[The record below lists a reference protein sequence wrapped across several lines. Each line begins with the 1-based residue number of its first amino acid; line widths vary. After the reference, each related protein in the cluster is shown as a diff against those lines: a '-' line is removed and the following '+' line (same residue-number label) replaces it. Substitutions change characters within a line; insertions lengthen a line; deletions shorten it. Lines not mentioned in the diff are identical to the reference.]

1 MSDTKDDKTE
11 DILREL
17 AALFL
22 EDGDGDGDGAD
33 TGDGDDKGAGGGT
46 GDGGEGGDDVDVE
59 SLKAE
64 NERLKALVAEYEQ
77 SAKGLLD
84 SRLSGLSKDKK
95 EKVQGMFTQLKM
107 ENPLQ
112 QLTVL
117 HTFKAETRNKPSVD
131 NSRSSQSGPSSKP
144 KNARELRARFREIMK
159 NNAQK

>member
-11 DILREL
+11 DILKEL

-46 GDGGEGGDDVDVE
+46 GDGGEGGDDVE
-59 SLKAE
+59 ALKAE
-64 NERLKALVAEYEQ
+64 NERLKALVAEYEE

-84 SRLSGLSKDKK
+84 SRLSGLSKDKQ
-95 EKVQGMFTQLKM
+95 EKVQGMFTRLKM

-117 HTFKAETRNKPSVD
+117 HTFKSETRTKPSVD
-131 NSRSSQSGPSSKP
+131 NSRSTQSGPSSKP

>member
-11 DILREL
+11 DILKEL

-33 TGDGDDKGAGGGT
+33 TGGDDDKGAGGGT
-46 GDGGEGGDDVDVE
+46 GDGGEGGDDVE
-59 SLKAE
+59 ALKAE
-64 NERLKALVAEYEQ
+64 NERLKALVAEYEE

-95 EKVQGMFTQLKM
+95 EKVQGMFTRLKM

-117 HTFKAETRNKPSVD
+117 HTFKSETRTKPSVD

>member
-11 DILREL
+11 DILKEL

-33 TGDGDDKGAGGGT
+33 TGGDDDKGAGGGT
-46 GDGGEGGDDVDVE
+46 GDGGEGGDDVE
-59 SLKAE
+59 ALKAE
-64 NERLKALVAEYEQ
+64 NERLKALVAEYEE

-84 SRLSGLSKDKK
+84 SRLSGLSKDKQ
-95 EKVQGMFTQLKM
+95 EKVQGMFTRLKM

-117 HTFKAETRNKPSVD
+117 HTFKSETRTKPSVD

-159 NNAQK
+159 NKAQK

>member
-11 DILREL
+11 DILKEL

-33 TGDGDDKGAGGGT
+33 TGGDDDKGAGGGT
-46 GDGGEGGDDVDVE
+46 GDGGEGGDDVE
-59 SLKAE
+59 ALKAE
-64 NERLKALVAEYEQ
+64 NERLKALVAEYEE

-84 SRLSGLSKDKK
+84 SRLSGLSKDKQ
-95 EKVQGMFTQLKM
+95 EKVQGMFTRLKM

-117 HTFKAETRNKPSVD
+117 HTFKSETRTKPSVD
-131 NSRSSQSGPSSKP
+131 NSRSTQSGPSSKP

>member
-11 DILREL
+11 DILKEL

-33 TGDGDDKGAGGGT
+33 TGGDDDKGAGGGT
-46 GDGGEGGDDVDVE
+46 GDGGEGGDDVE
-59 SLKAE
+59 ALKAE
-64 NERLKALVAEYEQ
+64 NERLKALVAEYEE

-84 SRLSGLSKDKK
+84 SRLSGLSKDKQ
-95 EKVQGMFTQLKM
+95 EKVQGMFTRLKM

-117 HTFKAETRNKPSVD
+117 HTFKSETRTKPSVD

>member
-1 MSDTKDDKTE
+1 MSDAKDDKTE
-11 DILREL
+11 DILKEL

-59 SLKAE
+59 ALKAE
-64 NERLKALVAEYEQ
+64 NERLKALVAEYEE

-84 SRLSGLSKDKK
+84 SRLSGLSKDKQ
-95 EKVQGMFTQLKM
+95 EKVQGMFTRLKM

-117 HTFKAETRNKPSVD
+117 HTFKSETRTKPSVD

-144 KNARELRARFREIMK
+144 KNPKELRARFREIMRD
-159 NNAQK
+159 NAQK

>member
-46 GDGGEGGDDVDVE
+46 GDGGEGGDDVE
-59 SLKAE
+59 ALKAE
-64 NERLKALVAEYEQ
+64 NERLKALVAEYEE